1 LRTAARLI
9 GRPVISVVLLL
20 LVSMAVS
27 GCGATKAPA
36 IANVQGNAISQR
48 TLEHWSAIKRA
59 EARSSPTPTS
69 ASPEEI
75 RKKALAF
82 LITAAWLQGEAAARG
97 ISVSSTE
104 VDAIYRRLL
113 GGNAGQAFA
122 ATMRQ
127 RGMSS
132 ADEQFQLRIAQL
144 AFKLEREVTS
154 GPQHISAAQRRQQI
168 SAFVAAYRQRWK
180 QRTTCRSGYVIA
192 ECRNGPPLSES
203 PGNG

>member
-1 LRTAARLI
+1 
-9 GRPVISVVLLL
+9 
-20 LVSMAVS
+20 
-27 GCGATKAPA
+27 
-36 IANVQGNAISQR
+36 VQGNAISQR

-59 EARSSPTPTS
+59 EAQSSPTPTT
-69 ASPEEI
+69 ASPEAI

-82 LITAAWLQGEAAARG
+82 LITAAWLQGEAADRG

-154 GPQHISAAQRRQQI
+154 GAQHISAAQRRQRI

-180 QRTTCRSGYVIA
+180 QRTTCRPGYVIA
-192 ECRNGPPLSES
+192 ECRNGPALSQS